1 MVSCRASVCPPPS
14 LGAAREMRESVKRA
28 GIDRYCDTD
37 ESGPQA
43 QRAEDPCGEQ
53 VPTSRPMGEEVG
65 RSQKG
70 ERKRGVLLVYF
81 VFAFNE
87 RGRVK

>member
-1 MVSCRASVCPPPS
+1 M
-14 LGAAREMRESVKRA
+14 KRA

-37 ESGPQA
+37 ESGPQG

-53 VPTSRPMGEEVG
+53 VPTSRPTGEEVG

-70 ERKRGVLLVYF
+70 KGRRVVLLVYF

-87 RGRVK
+87 RGSVK